1 MADTIKVQAMQKLAG
16 VFGAVASIGSVHRWQ
31 GSPTDLDRVKLP
43 ALFFW
48 DEDETRDKRNRLAMG
63 TLKLYVAIFCRLSPS
78 GAASFNDVAD
88 NLQGTIHNA
97 LLGTSELK
105 GLVENLQEERVWKE
119 FPNDQYGVLFMSFT
133 LTYAHAWG
141 DAFSTTY

>member
-1 MADTIKVQAMQKLAG
+1 
-16 VFGAVASIGSVHRWQ
+16 
-31 GSPTDLDRVKLP
+31 
-43 ALFFW
+43 
-48 DEDETRDKRNRLAMG
+48 MG

-88 NLQGTIHNA
+88 NLQGAIHNA
-97 LLGTSELK
+97 LLGTSELQ
-105 GLVENLQEERVWKE
+105 GLVENIQEERVWKE

>member
-1 MADTIKVQAMQKLAG
+1 MADTVKVQAMQKLAG
-16 VFGAVASIGSVHRWQ
+16 VFGAMAAIGSVHRWQ

-78 GAASFNDVAD
+78 GAASFPDVAD
-88 NLQGTIHNA
+88 NLQGAIHNA

-105 GLVENLQEERVWKE
+105 GLVENLQEDQVWKE
-119 FPNDQYGVLFMSFT
+119 YHDQYGVLFISFT

>member
-16 VFGAVASIGSVHRWQ
+16 VFGAMAAIGSVHRWQ

-63 TLKLYVAIFCRLSPS
+63 TLKLYVAVFIRLSPA
-78 GAASFNDVAD
+78 GAASFNVVAD

-97 LLGTSELK
+97 LIETAGLK
-105 GLVENLQEERVWKE
+105 GLVENLQEDRVWKE
-119 FPNDQYGVLFMSFT
+119 YHDQYGVLFMSFN
-133 LTYAHAWG
+133 LTYGHAWG

>member
-16 VFGAVASIGSVHRWQ
+16 VFGAIAAICSVHRWQ

-63 TLKLYVAIFCRLSPS
+63 TLKLYVAIFCRLSPA
-78 GAASFNDVAD
+78 GAASFPDVAD
-88 NLQGTIHNA
+88 NLQGAIHNA
-97 LLGTSELK
+97 LLGTSELQ

-119 FPNDQYGVLFMSFT
+119 YHDQYGVLFISFT

>member
-1 MADTIKVQAMQKLAG
+1 MTDSIKVQAMQALAA
-16 VFGAVASIGSVHRWQ
+16 VFAAMTSIGSVHRWQ

-63 TLKLYVAIFCRLSPS
+63 TLKLYIAVFGRLSPL

-88 NLQGTIHNA
+88 NLQGEIHNA
-97 LLGTSELK
+97 LIGTTTLQ
-105 GLVENLQEERVWKE
+105 GLVVNLQEERVWKE
-119 FPNDQYGVLFMSFT
+119 FPNDQYGVLFLSFT

>member
-1 MADTIKVQAMQKLAG
+1 MADSIKVQVMQKLAE
-16 VFGAVASIGSVHRWQ
+16 VLGAIPALGSVHRWQ

-48 DEDETRDKRNRLAMG
+48 DEDETRDRRNRLAMG
-63 TLKLYVAIFCRLSPS
+63 TLKLYVAIFCRLSPA
-78 GAASFNDVAD
+78 GAASFNDID

-97 LLGTSELK
+97 FLGTSELQ